1 MLLRFETWKNFTTD
15 KDLVWKIYS
24 LFLLIIPN
32 CHLNFQWQFHLKV
45 ESLHFYLFGEAID
58 EKGDHSHFQTVHQTS
73 TSSGLNNLFGPKL
86 QARPCSSCSC
96 APPDTSSP
104 SKGGAGSCLT
114 QWYRDQ
120 SQAISRN
127 KDGGV
132 GHRQDIQPGLDYC
145 SPYIQAHYP

>member
-1 MLLRFETWKNFTTD
+1 MIKEGSWSEEILSNNKWSRNGNDYSEDWNVVGRLCRKVSIF
-15 KDLVWKIYS
+15 S
-24 LFLLIIPN
+24 LFM
-32 CHLNFQWQFHLKV
+32 
-45 ESLHFYLFGEAID
+45 EAID
-58 EKGDHSHFQTVHQTS
+58 EKGDRSHFQTVHQTS

-86 QARPCSSCSC
+86 QARPCSSC

-145 SPYIQAHYP
+145 SPYSSSLSIRCIFG